1 MKKALVYGAQS
12 TVGKK
17 LIEKLKSENYWVRAV
32 GSVQDDDSIADE
44 FYSGDLTQ
52 ESIVMTTMFSDT
64 MPFDVV
70 YQLIS
75 NDDDSKESLVNNLLV
90 NINTLKY
97 ASRYT
102 VGKVVT
108 ISSGEK
114 FIEKL
119 YSKFDIKYKIIQKVD
134 LFSIDIDES
143 DLVTSICSDICKITK
158 TKEHKIS
165 NGNKKINLLLVDDY
179 VNDILKE
186 KKSKVNQVTINQ
198 LNRAIIDI
206 SGKKIGFKQIKK
218 GLNTQLK
225 NQIANVYTLVEKNI
239 LDKKESKKSLKKLG
253 NLV

>member
-52 ESIVMTTMFSDT
+52 ESIAMATMFSDT

-75 NDDDSKESLVNNLLV
+75 NDDDSKDSLVNNLLV

-179 VNDILKE
+179 
-186 KKSKVNQVTINQ
+186 
-198 LNRAIIDI
+198 
-206 SGKKIGFKQIKK
+206 
-218 GLNTQLK
+218 
-225 NQIANVYTLVEKNI
+225 
-239 LDKKESKKSLKKLG
+239 
-253 NLV
+253 